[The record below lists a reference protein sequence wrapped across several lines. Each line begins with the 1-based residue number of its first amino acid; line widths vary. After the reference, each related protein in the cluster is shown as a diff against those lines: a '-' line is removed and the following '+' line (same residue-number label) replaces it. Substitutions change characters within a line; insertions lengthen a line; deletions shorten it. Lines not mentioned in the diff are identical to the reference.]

1 MKFFRKP
8 EGAEPPVDTAVVFNE
23 SELRHLE
30 SETRLA
36 DVPDNFEDNLLKAG
50 AKIETPLRLL
60 KDTRFSNPQKE
71 KQVLDLE
78 LPSIDLNRR
87 TSHQALLEAL
97 NYAGFSATAPGL
109 VDHFAISGY
118 ELPRADRLVRIRNDG
133 LNPKF
138 SGTFEVKGPKV
149 KDGVIKKRPEYPAD
163 FNDIGTLQAALAAAG
178 FQVTSYFEKH
188 RVTLSF
194 NGCKVEVDSCPIAE
208 IGRWAEVEGQTD
220 LIQPTLDKIIAITGY
235 KGQVQAIG
243 QREFIKAQIKQ
254 KKLSGVDLNHISF

>member
-1 MKFFRKP
+1 M
-8 EGAEPPVDTAVVFNE
+8 
-23 SELRHLE
+23 
-30 SETRLA
+30 
-36 DVPDNFEDNLLKAG
+36 
-50 AKIETPLRLL
+50 
-60 KDTRFSNPQKE
+60 
-71 KQVLDLE
+71 
-78 LPSIDLNRR
+78 
-87 TSHQALLEAL
+87 
-97 NYAGFSATAPGL
+97 
-109 VDHFAISGY
+109 
-118 ELPRADRLVRIRNDG
+118 VRIRNDG

-220 LIQPTLDKIIAITGY
+220 LIQPTWT
-235 KGQVQAIG
+235 
-243 QREFIKAQIKQ
+243 
-254 KKLSGVDLNHISF
+254 KLSPLLVTRGKFRQSDKGNLLKRRLSKKN